1 MEQTIGELLDD
12 NHCDDNYFCSINS
25 GLPIINGCWL
35 QEEVHIIIMLDVL
48 YYYYNCHDHRHNNHF
63 QLELM
68 HSWGLTE
75 THLAKAKHISDN
87 YLKAHCLKYQLHWRQ
102 HSMLPVLHSWLIARR
117 KICWGSWGRSL
128 GWRTRSAWLF
138 AFILIIIIIDTRW
151 SWRFWSTTTVGE
163 PMGRPARRT
172 LSRRNLKCLFRWGN
186 DLIGS

>member
-1 MEQTIGELLDD
+1 MIAQVGLDQFYHPVIQFAEDGANYRWIIGWQSLWWQQWQSLC
-12 NHCDDNYFCSINS
+12 NNYFCSINS

-87 YLKAHCLKYQLHWRQ
+87 YLKAHCMKYQLHWRQ

-128 GWRTRSAWLF
+128 GWRTRSAWSLP
-138 AFILIIIIIDTRW
+138 
-151 SWRFWSTTTVGE
+151 SSSSS
-163 PMGRPARRT
+163 P
-172 LSRRNLKCLFRWGN
+172 
-186 DLIGS
+186 